1 MTTKKTRTR
10 IEIKHISE
18 VDIKDLTREILEQ
31 FYALTSARDT
41 ANSRLVTAQADNKAL
56 REALARAHDSLNSIQ
71 KITGK

>member
-18 VDIKDLTREILEQ
+18 VSLEDLTTEIRRKYGTVLRERE
-31 FYALTSARDT
+31 T
-41 ANSRLVTAQADNKAL
+41 AYERLATAQADNKAL